1 MKSSEFGGILVAII
15 ILTAITS
22 LAPIIN
28 YQFGKIPMIFLFS
41 VIIIMVSILS
51 KKIIANLLDS
61 DVEHE
66 IWQIQRYAFYPQSQF
81 KNPIPAGII
90 FPIIFSVISLGTLK
104 FFALLTYETRALKYR
119 AAKRFG
125 YYSFTEM
132 TDWHNGLIG
141 AVGIFCILILAI
153 ISYFLPIAELE
164 YLAKMSIY
172 YAFWNLLPISKLDG
186 AQIFFGSRILW
197 TILATITAILTFFAV
212 IVI

>member
-1 MKSSEFGGILVAII
+1 MKSSEFGSILVAII

-22 LAPIIN
+22 LTFIIN
-28 YQFGKIPMIFLFS
+28 YQLEKIPMVFLFS
-41 VIIIMVSILS
+41 VIIIIASILS
-51 KKIIANLLDS
+51 KKITANLLDS

-66 IWQIQRYAFYPQSQF
+66 IWQMQRYGFYPRSQF

-90 FPIIFSVISLGTLK
+90 FPIIFSIISLGMLK
-104 FFALLTYETRALKYR
+104 FSALLTYETRALKYR
-119 AAKRFG
+119 ASKRFG

-132 TDWHNGLIG
+132 TEWHNGLIG
-141 AVGIFCILILAI
+141 AVGIFFILILAI

-164 YLAKMSIY
+164 YFAKMSIY

-197 TILATITAILTFFAV
+197 TILATITAILTFLTLV
-212 IVI
+212 TI